1 MSSAA
6 ARRTTPEPDLLARLW
21 WAGLLRGSTAL
32 ALGGYIAS
40 QTPSSSAAVARTSA
54 AYWVVD
60 GLVTM
65 WASASI
71 ATLTLNRLVLL
82 LRGCLAVGAGLVI
95 FGLPLGDVFGRWHPG
110 QLLILLSTATLLLAV
125 IALQIVAGAFDVHIC
140 LAIRRRIPGEWSVAL
155 GAALSVVLGVIV
167 AATLAAPPALLGR
180 TLAPS
185 AMAAGFGIL
194 TRTARLRADR
204 ESSSLPAYSNKG

>member
-1 MSSAA
+1 MPMSSAV
-6 ARRTTPEPDLLARLW
+6 ARRTTSEPDLLARLW

-32 ALGGYIAS
+32 ALGGYIVS

-82 LRGCLAVGAGLVI
+82 LRGCLAVGAGLVV
-95 FGLPLGDVFGRWHPG
+95 FRLPLCDVFRP
-110 QLLILLSTATLLLAV
+110 QDA
-125 IALQIVAGAFDVHIC
+125 
-140 LAIRRRIPGEWSVAL
+140 
-155 GAALSVVLGVIV
+155 
-167 AATLAAPPALLGR
+167 GR
-180 TLAPS
+180 TL
-185 AMAAGFGIL
+185 IL
-194 TRTARLRADR
+194 H
-204 ESSSLPAYSNKG
+204 

>member
-1 MSSAA
+1 MPMSSAA
-6 ARRTTPEPDLLARLW
+6 ARRTTSEPDLLARLW

-32 ALGGYIAS
+32 ALGGYIVS

-95 FGLPLGDVFGRWHPG
+95 FGLPLCGVLGRWHPG
-110 QLLILLSTATLLLAV
+110 QLLIFVSSAPLLVS
-125 IALQIVAGAFDVHIC
+125 IALQVVAGSFD
-140 LAIRRRIPGEWSVAL
+140 G
-155 GAALSVVLGVIV
+155 
-167 AATLAAPPALLGR
+167 LL
-180 TLAPS
+180 
-185 AMAAGFGIL
+185 
-194 TRTARLRADR
+194 
-204 ESSSLPAYSNKG
+204 

>member
-6 ARRTTPEPDLLARLW
+6 ARRTTPERDLLARLW

-32 ALGGYIAS
+32 VLGGYTAS

>member
-1 MSSAA
+1 
-6 ARRTTPEPDLLARLW
+6 
-21 WAGLLRGSTAL
+21 
-32 ALGGYIAS
+32 
-40 QTPSSSAAVARTSA
+40 
-54 AYWVVD
+54 VD

-71 ATLTLNRLVLL
+71 ATLPLNRLVLL

-110 QLLILLSTATLLLAV
+110 QLLILLSTATLLAV

-180 TLAPS
+180 TLGPS
-185 AMAAGFGIL
+185 AMVAGFGIL
-194 TRTARLRADR
+194 TRTARLRANR